1 MDEEELKRKQSK
13 QQNNKVIGCRP
24 DDLIPIDVCFYCDEV
39 LTHTETIMVRR
50 KYAKNVRSIRTSID
64 PA

>member
-1 MDEEELKRKQSK
+1 MDEEELKRKQ
-13 QQNNKVIGCRP
+13 NKEQTKATIGCHP
-24 DDLIPIDVCFYCDEV
+24 DDLIPVDVCFYCDDV

>member
-1 MDEEELKRKQSK
+1 MDEEELKRKQ
-13 QQNNKVIGCRP
+13 NNSNEVLGCHP
-24 DDLIPIDVCFYCDEV
+24 DDLVPVDVCFYCDDV

-50 KYAKNVRSIRTSID
+50 KYAKSVRSIRTSID

>member
-1 MDEEELKRKQSK
+1 MDEEELKRKQN
-13 QQNNKVIGCRP
+13 NNKVLGCHP
-24 DDLIPIDVCFYCDEV
+24 DDLVPVDVKFYCDDV

-50 KYAKNVRSIRTSID
+50 KYAKSVRSIRTSID